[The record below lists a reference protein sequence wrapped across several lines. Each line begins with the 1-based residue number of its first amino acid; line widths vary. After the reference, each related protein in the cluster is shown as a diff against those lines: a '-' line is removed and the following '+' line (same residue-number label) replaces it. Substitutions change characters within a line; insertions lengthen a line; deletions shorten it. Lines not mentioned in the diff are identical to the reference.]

1 MKYFL
6 SHMCSYIGDEP
17 IYNPI
22 VELVER
28 SYHHLFPSDKEV
40 DDFVENLKKA
50 IASVNERFED
60 KPLRLSYGQAWGY
73 SRMRIYVEDPF
84 KANGF
89 TLLDIF
95 IEEVKGV
102 YHISKKEAAV

>member
-6 SHMCSYIGDEP
+6 SHMCSSIEDEQK
-17 IYNPI
+17 YNPI

-50 IASVNERFED
+50 IDSVNERFED

-73 SRMRIYVEDPF
+73 SRMRIYTENPF
-84 KANGF
+84 NANGF
-89 TLLDIF
+89 TLLDVF
-95 IEEVKGV
+95 FEEVKGV
-102 YHISKKEAAV
+102 YNISKKEAAV